1 MEQHVKVLEEKYQDM
16 AQLKEM
22 KEKVKNLKEELVW
35 AIVRDNLMELEGAK
49 KNLHRE
55 EGRVPKYDNK
65 IEECKADMEAA
76 EKTHEAKELTIRSLV
91 DEATELAHRKAE
103 FAAQFKKMRTDMR
116 FRQESIRKKEKEID
130 LSESERRQLYE
141 RIEESKQK
149 AVRDLEAERTKMQNM
164 LAEKEQAR
172 QMVQSQLST
181 SIHHRNQLDM
191 SIKSSQEKSYQ
202 MRQEETTVSQR
213 LNAANRQLRVFKES
227 QENKLKIFGSW
238 VPDAVQKIKA
248 LAKQKKFTREP
259 VGPIGA
265 CIKLK
270 DQKWDVAIETCLKK
284 SILLA
289 FCCHDLHDKDLLLNV
304 LKTCLKGAPMP
315 SIIVSRF
322 QRSQDCRHTIF
333 DMLEFS
339 NPVAAN
345 ALIDQVRIESVL
357 LIENSK
363 EAQQVIWHERPRGA
377 SRAFTLVGDEVIG
390 GASTKYYSNKHPQ
403 ACYLKA
409 SVESDIRRY
418 QEEIAG
424 TQDKLR
430 HIRESLSRNER
441 EVKDLQ
447 HELQKTKKKCNYEQ
461 QQINK
466 LNIEIQDMASYEE
479 ERLPDVTSLEE
490 DLEQY
495 ETKIDELKK
504 QV

>member
-181 SIHHRNQLDM
+181 SIHHRNQLNM
-191 SIKSSQEKSYQ
+191 SIKS
-202 MRQEETTVSQR
+202 
-213 LNAANRQLRVFKES
+213 
-227 QENKLKIFGSW
+227 
-238 VPDAVQKIKA
+238 
-248 LAKQKKFTREP
+248 
-259 VGPIGA
+259 
-265 CIKLK
+265 
-270 DQKWDVAIETCLKK
+270 
-284 SILLA
+284 
-289 FCCHDLHDKDLLLNV
+289 
-304 LKTCLKGAPMP
+304 
-315 SIIVSRF
+315 
-322 QRSQDCRHTIF
+322 
-333 DMLEFS
+333 
-339 NPVAAN
+339 
-345 ALIDQVRIESVL
+345 
-357 LIENSK
+357 
-363 EAQQVIWHERPRGA
+363 
-377 SRAFTLVGDEVIG
+377 
-390 GASTKYYSNKHPQ
+390 
-403 ACYLKA
+403 
-409 SVESDIRRY
+409 
-418 QEEIAG
+418 
-424 TQDKLR
+424 
-430 HIRESLSRNER
+430 
-441 EVKDLQ
+441 
-447 HELQKTKKKCNYEQ
+447 
-461 QQINK
+461 
-466 LNIEIQDMASYEE
+466 
-479 ERLPDVTSLEE
+479 
-490 DLEQY
+490 
-495 ETKIDELKK
+495 
-504 QV
+504 